1 MSSVIPDHL
10 GKKIVAN
17 TDMDDKDKQITKLKA
32 EVLVLAVKNSELER
46 EIIHLNRELLVNAT
60 MQLDLQHMV
69 DGGYGN
75 DN

>member
-10 GKKIVAN
+10 GAPPVTIIG
-17 TDMDDKDKQITKLKA
+17 DKDKQIVKLKA
-32 EVLVLAVKNSELER
+32 EVLLLLVKNSELER

-69 DGGYGN
+69 DGGYDGQ
-75 DN
+75 